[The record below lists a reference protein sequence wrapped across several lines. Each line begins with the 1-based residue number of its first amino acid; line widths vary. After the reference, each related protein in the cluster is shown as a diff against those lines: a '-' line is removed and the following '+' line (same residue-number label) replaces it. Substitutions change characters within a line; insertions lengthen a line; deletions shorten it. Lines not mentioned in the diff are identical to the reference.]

1 MANSTNTISRSWLI
15 TQAKKH
21 QSKLLFANVIA
32 IVATLI
38 SVPIPLL
45 MPLMVDE
52 VLLNQ
57 PSTGIEMMNGVLPS
71 SWQTA
76 TGYIVLTLVLV
87 VLMRAASQMLN
98 ILQSRQF
105 TLVSKTITYQ
115 MRSKMIDKLGRISIK
130 QY

>member
-1 MANSTNTISRSWLI
+1 MADSTNTISRSWLI

>member
-57 PSTGIEMMNGVLPS
+57 PSTGIEMMNRDSSRLSLKPLP
-71 SWQTA
+71 
-76 TGYIVLTLVLV
+76 I
-87 VLMRAASQMLN
+87 RCAA
-98 ILQSRQF
+98 R
-105 TLVSKTITYQ
+105 
-115 MRSKMIDKLGRISIK
+115 
-130 QY
+130 